1 MMRFVISILT
11 LLLLL
16 APTLT
21 QAQVRAP
28 EEKKTISAIA
38 KDGLGKEVEGTLDIF
53 QNNIAVVT
61 KENREK
67 SIPLDLIESITLE
80 KVEGKFPGEIT
91 GESYYSVKLKNS
103 QELYRLRDKYT
114 FNFTTSAGIVT
125 RVIDP
130 DGARSTAFATTSKNG
145 QYYIY
150 DKNLVFSLEFKF

>member
-1 MMRFVISILT
+1 MMRSTVFILT
-11 LLLLL
+11 LLLFLT
-16 APTLT
+16 PTLT
-21 QAQVRAP
+21 QAQLRVP
-28 EEKKTISAIA
+28 EEKKTIFAIS
-38 KDGLGKEVEGTLDIF
+38 KDGLGKEVEGYLQPF
-53 QNNIAVVT
+53 QNNVTVVT

-91 GESYYSVKLKNS
+91 GESYYSVRLKNS

-130 DGARSTAFATTSKNG
+130 DGARSTAFATTSKND

-150 DKNLVFSLEFKF
+150 DKNLVFSLEFRF

>member
-1 MMRFVISILT
+1 MTRSVILILT
-11 LLLLL
+11 LLFFLT
-16 APTLT
+16 PTFT

-28 EEKKTISAIA
+28 EEKKTIFAIA
-38 KDGLGKEVEGTLDIF
+38 KDALGKEVEGYLPIF
-53 QNNIAVVT
+53 QNDVTVVT

-91 GESYYSVKLKNS
+91 GENYYSVKLKNS

-130 DGARSTAFATTSKNG
+130 DAPRSTAFATTSKNG

>member
-1 MMRFVISILT
+1 MMRSVIFILT

-16 APTLT
+16 TPTLT
-21 QAQVRAP
+21 QAQLRAT
-28 EEKKTISAIA
+28 EEKKSILGIA
-38 KDGLGKEVEGTLDIF
+38 KDGLGKEVEGYVHIF
-53 QNNIAVVT
+53 QDNVTVVT

-91 GESYYSVKLKNS
+91 GENYYSVRLKNS

-114 FNFTTSAGIVT
+114 FSLTTSAGIVT

-130 DGARSTAFATTSKNG
+130 DAVRSTAFATTSKNE

-150 DKNLVFSLEFKF
+150 DKNLVFSLEFRF

>member
-1 MMRFVISILT
+1 MTRFIIFILA
-11 LLLLL
+11 LLFFLT
-16 APTLT
+16 PTFT

-28 EEKKTISAIA
+28 EEKKTIFAIV
-38 KDGLGKEVEGTLDIF
+38 KDALGKEVEGYLPIF
-53 QNNIAVVT
+53 QNDVTVVT

-67 SIPLDLIESITLE
+67 SIPLDLIESIKLE

-91 GESYYSVKLKNS
+91 GENYYSVRLKNS

-130 DGARSTAFATTSKNG
+130 DTARSTAFATPSKND